1 SPARAAP
8 FGLTGVTL
16 TAFAGAIGVIVGLPV
31 VPGPSA
37 EVTTIPSLVI
47 ALILF
52 FRAAAML
59 TWNVRSTLAPAA
71 RLMPLQVTL
80 PPPDVPPWPAD
91 ENVVLAGIGSLTV
104 TPVAAALPMLRSV
117 IV

>member
-31 VPGPSA
+31 VPGPCA

-47 ALILF
+47 VLILF
-52 FRAAAML
+52 FRAEAMF
-59 TWNVRSTLAPAA
+59 TWKVRSTLAPAA
-71 RLMPLQVTL
+71 RLMPVHVILV
-80 PPPDVPPWPAD
+80 PFDVPPWPAV
-91 ENVVLAGIGSLTV
+91 ENDVLAGI
-104 TPVAAALPMLRSV
+104 
-117 IV
+117 